1 MIYTFDSRVRYSETD
16 HKGTMTLTAMMNY
29 LQDCSTFQSE
39 DIGLGVSALHER
51 NRAWLLSYWQVV
63 VERFPAFGEKI
74 TVGTLATGFRGFFG
88 NRNFFIN
95 DENGKRVVAANSIW
109 TFFDTEKARPARP
122 GEEDIAPYGVE
133 EPLEMDYEG
142 RKIRLPERTE
152 ALTPF
157 PVKRSHIDTNGH
169 VNNCQ
174 YIQMAMDLLPGGFQV
189 HKLRVDYKKAAV
201 MGDMIFPKISE
212 EEGRTVVELCD
223 EQESPYV
230 AAEFKKE

>member
-16 HKGTMTLTAMMNY
+16 HQGTMTLTAMMNY

-39 DIGLGVSALHER
+39 DIGLGVSALHKR
-51 NRAWLLSYWQVV
+51 NRAWLLSYWQVAA
-63 VERFPAFGEKI
+63 ERFPAFGEKI

-95 DENGKRVVAANSIW
+95 DENGNRIVTANSIW

-122 GEEDIAPYGVE
+122 EEKDIAPYGVE

-152 ALTPF
+152 ALPSF
-157 PVKRSHIDTNGH
+157 PVRRAHIDTNEH

-174 YIQMAMDLLPGGFQV
+174 YIQMAMDVLPEDFQV
-189 HKLRVDYKKAAV
+189 HKLRVDYKKSAV
-201 MGDMIFPKISE
+201 MGDRIFPGISE
-212 EEGRTVVELCD
+212 EDGRTVVELCD
-223 EQESPYV
+223 EQGSPYV
-230 AAEFKKE
+230 VAEFK